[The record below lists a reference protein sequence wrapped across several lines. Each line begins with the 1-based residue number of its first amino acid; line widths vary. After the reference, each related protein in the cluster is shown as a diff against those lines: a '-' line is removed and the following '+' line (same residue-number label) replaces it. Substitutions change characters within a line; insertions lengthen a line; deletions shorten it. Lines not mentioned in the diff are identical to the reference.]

1 VILKP
6 GRSPIS
12 FGMPNMM
19 MKYCSAPL
27 PVGEDSQD
35 YAALAR
41 EIRKAV
47 APKII
52 FDQIRVADILH
63 FAWEEARY
71 RKQRV
76 ALPHATRLKAAVVLL
91 IPWTKNFEM
100 KTTQIALDYLVW
112 SRASE
117 RAACGSLELTMPL

>member
-1 VILKP
+1 MLQ
-6 GRSPIS
+6 
-12 FGMPNMM
+12 
-19 MKYCSAPL
+19 SAPL

-41 EIRKAV
+41 EIGKAV

-52 FDQIRVADILH
+52 FDQMRVADIVH

-76 ALPHATRLKAAVVLL
+76 ALPHATRLKAPVVLL

-100 KTTQIALDYLVW
+100 KATQIALDYLGPEMDRLIAHCQSCRTNSVK
-112 SRASE
+112 
-117 RAACGSLELTMPL
+117 

>member
-1 VILKP
+1 MLQ
-6 GRSPIS
+6 
-12 FGMPNMM
+12 
-19 MKYCSAPL
+19 SAPL

-41 EIRKAV
+41 EIGKAV

-52 FDQIRVADILH
+52 FDQMRVADIVH

-76 ALPHATRLKAAVVLL
+76 ALRHATRLKAPVVLL

-100 KTTQIALDYLVW
+100 KATQIALDYLGPEP
-112 SRASE
+112 RE
-117 RAACGSLELTMPL
+117 RARRLLRQFGIADAAINAQAAEFTRRVLRRWTG